1 MANAKKELADA
12 ITGFF
17 SVYAPE
23 KRRQKAEKKDEERWQ
38 AYFKLQEDASR
49 RAQEQHER
57 NLQVLD
63 ARLRMML
70 KEEADI
76 KRFDEMW
83 EAKWGM
89 PFKVWEAEQKAKEAE
104 FIEEQRRWARE
115 DRPLQ
120 RESMESDLA
129 YKRALTAAVGRGG
142 GGGGGGG
149 ASASGYGVPK
159 FPGMIDLIGFKDP
172 MSALYLQSSQ
182 DDLNRLDDNI
192 ATMLRME
199 PDPTFQEAA
208 HSQWQAQ
215 LNDLMERRD
224 EAWQMYQ
231 QARNSALGIAPK
243 TDNTAGAEDQ
253 REELPPPIQPA
264 WGTDKSKVLDPPKSL
279 WQRVNDIRRSDMGLP
294 PIETPVGPPALT
306 PGEFRPFTGGGTA
319 PTATPGV
326 TYQLRDPNAI
336 DPNDPFAQFFGPL
349 NMR

>member
-1 MANAKKELADA
+1 MSTKRELADA
-12 ITGFF
+12 ISGFF
-17 SVYAPE
+17 STYIPE
-23 KRRQKAEKKDEERWQ
+23 KRRIRDEKKDEERWQ
-38 AYFKLQEDASR
+38 AYYKLQEAAAQ
-49 RAQEQHER
+49 RAQEQHQQTMR
-57 NLQVLD
+57 LMDFQYLQMVENEQDRKDLEKWFTEKHG
-63 ARLRMML
+63 LTPKQFEL
-70 KEEADI
+70 EE
-76 KRFDEMW
+76 
-83 EAKWGM
+83 
-89 PFKVWEAEQKAKEAE
+89 KAKAAE
-104 FIEEQRRWARE
+104 RGDITFQQEQE
-115 DRPLQ
+115 MFPLKKQ
-120 RESMESDLA
+120 FMGAQIGAMERS
-129 YKRALTAAVGRGG
+129 GRG

-224 EAWQMYQ
+224 EAWKMYQ